1 MLAIGWGGSLGT
13 AKAGSG
19 MLKGFSLGPFGFLI
33 RILYPTFHCLKKSSL
48 SCCHLWLQKYFIQSP
63 LWSQRPKSDFNSSP
77 APTAEAFLRAASHR
91 VIADAESESVGLSTL
106 RHNFNAP
113 ARRRQHPHKSQLQ
126 SSSAL
131 GKCANRTQWAE

>member
-113 ARRRQHPHKSQLQ
+113 AV
-126 SSSAL
+126 
-131 GKCANRTQWAE
+131 